1 MDGSVVRWETICPLR
16 RFKVLIL
23 ILILFFFFNF
33 LKVVAGDL
41 DKIVLILWTLVHL
54 VVYLG
59 EQAKAAMFHAVANL
73 SLFSFILA

>member
-1 MDGSVVRWETICPLR
+1 MGNNLPIAKIQSFD
-16 RFKVLIL
+16 FDFD
-23 ILILFFFFNF
+23 FFFFFHF